1 MDTCNN
7 AKVLIPALRIVTVTC
22 KSTELYYNPSHA
34 VQVDFNIV
42 TTNDFQ
48 PILTSLPSYN
58 IIYEPYKVV
67 LNSVTRSGS
76 KYAGYLNG
84 ELVIRLSPLT
94 GLVGG
99 GNDQIII
106 ESTKYKVFNPP
117 NLTTTSNSSDLV
129 DSYNSCQLKN
139 EVIAN
144 NTNKTISVYDIA
156 NRAIYDQTGLL
167 LTIILLGTNESI
179 QINSLST
186 LILTC
191 SQTRVKNHLCPASV
205 DFNIKTNKDYENH
218 SKFVYG

>member
-1 MDTCNN
+1 MQ
-7 AKVLIPALRIVTVTC
+7 KY
-22 KSTELYYNPSHA
+22 KLYYNPSHA

-76 KYAGYLNG
+76 KFAGYLNG
-84 ELVIRLSPLT
+84 KLKTIITINRTCWGE
-94 GLVGG
+94 
-99 GNDQIII
+99 NDQTII
-106 ESTKYKVFNPP
+106 ESTKYKIFNPP

-144 NTNKTISVYDIA
+144 NTNKTISA
-156 NRAIYDQTGLL
+156 
-167 LTIILLGTNESI
+167 
-179 QINSLST
+179 
-186 LILTC
+186 
-191 SQTRVKNHLCPASV
+191 
-205 DFNIKTNKDYENH
+205 
-218 SKFVYG
+218 